1 MPVILVDRLPLP
13 SLKTYTVISV
23 ALLSCSVYY
32 AVQVT
37 SEANWK
43 TNATTPH
50 ETVAQ
55 ASSGK
60 IQDHAFTRVQQAI
73 EPGTIQAELPPL
85 LKAKPTLSVQ
95 IAEVVTYMVQE
106 PLCIWCPDLFSLAN
120 IVPQE
125 DCRVSI

>member
-37 SEANWK
+37 NEANWK
-43 TNATTPH
+43 TNTTVTHGTLVTAPIGKTEEPLFASVLPEAAPDLVH
-50 ETVAQ
+50 AQ
-55 ASSGK
+55 
-60 IQDHAFTRVQQAI
+60 
-73 EPGTIQAELPPL
+73 LPPL
-85 LKAKPTLSVQ
+85 SKTKPPLSTL

-106 PLCIWCPDLFSLAN
+106 PLCIW
-120 IVPQE
+120 
-125 DCRVSI
+125 VSKHLILRSFPLKP

>member
-43 TNATTPH
+43 TNATTLH
-50 ETVAQ
+50 EEVAQ
-55 ASSGK
+55 AASGK
-60 IQDHAFTRVQQAI
+60 VQEHAFTHVQQII
-73 EPGTIQAELPPL
+73 EPETAQTQIPPL
-85 LKAKPTLSVQ
+85 LKSKPTLSVH
-95 IAEVVTYMVQE
+95 IAEVITYMVQE
-106 PLCIWCPDLFSLAN
+106 PLCIW
-120 IVPQE
+120 
-125 DCRVSI
+125 VSNV